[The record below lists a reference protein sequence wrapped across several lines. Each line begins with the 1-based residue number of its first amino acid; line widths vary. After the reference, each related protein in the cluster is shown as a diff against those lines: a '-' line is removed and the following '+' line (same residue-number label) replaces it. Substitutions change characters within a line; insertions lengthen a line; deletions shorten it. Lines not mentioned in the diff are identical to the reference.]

1 MYSSDP
7 PIIMCVYTCVMY
19 HYINFVLSA
28 HMCRCLYS
36 RYNHSLSQ
44 TYTAR
49 MSMCTWLHMRPIEL
63 SQTGVEGTC
72 VQLFL
77 EKQEIMVFVLDS
89 DSSSTSSTSGCI
101 LIPSDI
107 QCA

>member
-1 MYSSDP
+1 M
-7 PIIMCVYTCVMY
+7 
-19 HYINFVLSA
+19 
-28 HMCRCLYS
+28 
-36 RYNHSLSQ
+36 
-44 TYTAR
+44 
-49 MSMCTWLHMRPIEL
+49 L

-89 DSSSTSSTSGCI
+89 DLARDTSSTSSTSSTSGCI